1 MDKSDWEETTQVP
14 QRVLD
19 TLRDSH
25 LLRPYLVVLTGSDM
39 GKLCPIEGETTVGR
53 SPGADLYLSGGGISR
68 LHCRIR
74 REDDRFVLEDLESRN
89 GTYVDGR
96 RIKRHFLQNGDKILL
111 GVTTV
116 LKFVLCDPVEEAFT
130 VQMSDW
136 AFRDSLTGAYSK
148 RFLLDRIDRE
158 VCQACQTQVPLS
170 LLVLDLD
177 HFKQV
182 NDRHG
187 HLAGDYVLIRFAEQ
201 VTARLRDDDLLIRYG
216 GEEFV
221 IMAPGIDRLRAIAL
235 ADQVRS
241 ATEAMTLLFDD
252 QPIAVTVS
260 VGLATLPDDP
270 IQTPMDLIAL
280 ADQALYQA
288 KSRGRNCIAFS
299 GDQTMD
305 TTCPE

>member
-1 MDKSDWEETTQVP
+1 MEKPDWEETTQVP

-19 TLRDSH
+19 GLGNLHR
-25 LLRPYLVVLTGSDM
+25 LRPYLVVLTGSDM
-39 GKLCPIEGETTVGR
+39 GKLCSIQGEITVGR
-53 SPGADLYLSGGGISR
+53 SPGANLYLSGGGISR
-68 LHCRIR
+68 LHCRIWS
-74 REDDRFVLEDLESRN
+74 EGDRFLLEDLDSRN
-89 GTYVDGR
+89 GTYIDGQ
-96 RIKRHFLQNGDKILL
+96 RIQQHDLQDGDKILL

-148 RFLLDRIDRE
+148 RYLLDRIGKE
-158 VCQACQTQVPLS
+158 VFHARHTQEPLS

-177 HFKQV
+177 HFKQI

-187 HLAGDYVLIRFAEQ
+187 HLAGDFVLIRFAEQ
-201 VTARLRDDDLLIRYG
+201 VTERLQEDHLFIRYG

-221 IMAPGIDRLRAIAL
+221 IMAPGIDRLQGVEL

-260 VGLATLPDDP
+260 VGLATLPDDV
-270 IQTPMDLIAL
+270 IQDPMDLIAL

-299 GDQTMD
+299 GDQNID